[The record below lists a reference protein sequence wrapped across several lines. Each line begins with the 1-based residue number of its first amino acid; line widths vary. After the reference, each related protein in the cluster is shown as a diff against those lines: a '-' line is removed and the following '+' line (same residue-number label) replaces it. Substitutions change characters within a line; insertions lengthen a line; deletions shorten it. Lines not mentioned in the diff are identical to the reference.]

1 MGLTFVS
8 LPCFVFQVLF
18 VRLRAQLIASPSNL
32 AMKTAFCALR
42 PFSVAFTRLE
52 VFRFFLK
59 KLLFNGE
66 VDRVSYEKAEDVF
79 THIEFAV
86 LFEVVLKSTPQ
97 FIIQLYA
104 ISLQEEPGAIIQIIS
119 PPISFL
125 ILAWA
130 PHQVAWYDISPLM
143 LHGGSSSIPS
153 STVVNRTIID
163 HFDKLFERFDGQ
175 LSGSLDRVNDVIST
189 IQSISETSL
198 AEYLAYAACALSF
211 INLVVFCIAFRSV
224 FRMFRHQ
231 PNHKLSIPPYSK
243 KIEVPH
249 CDKHATNN

>member
-1 MGLTFVS
+1 M
-8 LPCFVFQVLF
+8 
-18 VRLRAQLIASPSNL
+18 
-32 AMKTAFCALR
+32 
-42 PFSVAFTRLE
+42 
-52 VFRFFLK
+52 
-59 KLLFNGE
+59 
-66 VDRVSYEKAEDVF
+66 
-79 THIEFAV
+79 

-119 PPISFL
+119 LPISFL

-153 STVVNRTIID
+153 STVINRTIID

-175 LSGSLDRVNDVIST
+175 LSGSLDRVNDMIST
-189 IQSISETSL
+189 IQSIRETSL
-198 AEYLAYAACALSF
+198 AEYLSYAACALSV
-211 INLVVFCIAFRSV
+211 INLVVFCVTFRCV

-231 PNHKLSIPPYSK
+231 PKHNLSK

-249 CDKHATNN
+249 YEKHVTNN